1 MHKQRIWIASLAGFG
16 LLTPFLPWAN
26 LMGLIGIS
34 GTEVG
39 QGWLVFP
46 IFAIAAVLALTG
58 PRVYALDNGR
68 RGGIAVLGVAAMGFG
83 IWKIIEIHKGTV
95 EVAGEIGREL
105 KKQGG
110 EAAEG
115 LGKGMIKMFGGEVL
129 TIGFGVFCVV
139 AAGLALVVAI
149 LVTKP
154 RANS

>member
-1 MHKQRIWIASLAGFG
+1 VHKQRIWIASLAAFG
-16 LLTPFLPWAN
+16 LLTPFLPWVN
-26 LMGLIGIS
+26 LMNLIGVS

-46 IFAIAAVLALTG
+46 VFAIAAILALTG
-58 PRVYALDNGR
+58 ARAYALDSGR

-83 IWKIIEIHKGTV
+83 IWKIIEIHKGTI
-95 EVAGEIGREL
+95 EVAGEVGKQL
-105 KKQGG
+105 KNAGEGG
-110 EAAEG
+110 EA
-115 LGKGMIKMFGGEVL
+115 LGRGMLKMFGGEVL
-129 TIGFGVFCVV
+129 TMGFVVFCVV